1 MDRRIRN
8 GFEMLPFIIIILGIV
23 IILKLIFGW

>member
-8 GFEMLPFIIIILGIV
+8 GFEMLPIIIIILGILIV
-23 IILKLIFGW
+23 LKLIFEF